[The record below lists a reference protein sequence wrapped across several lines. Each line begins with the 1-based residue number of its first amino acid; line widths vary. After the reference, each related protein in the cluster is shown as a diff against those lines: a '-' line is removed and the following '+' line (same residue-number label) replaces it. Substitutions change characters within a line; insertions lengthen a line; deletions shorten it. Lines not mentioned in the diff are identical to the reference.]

1 MKYFW
6 AYDKDDILKEL
17 NISEAGLSSKE
28 VCDRIENYG
37 KNVFA

>member
-1 MKYFW
+1 MKDFW

-28 VCDRIENYG
+28 VCDSIENYG